1 MSLPERHL
9 SGIGQCLDGHMK
21 ITLPSRKITG
31 LGTLA
36 LVISLLVS
44 LLVPSAQAATY
55 SLPNAPTNVTSY
67 LGAKGV
73 VVRWTPGADVDP
85 GVTGYVVSAGAGSCP
100 IFVPAKNNNVV
111 TMPVV
116 TGQPAGTPVVQA
128 VNAYGFSKPA
138 ASKKSYTAAELATVS
153 SSNNKAV
160 QVLQLS
166 DLHGAIEVGGSFG
179 APLLVSN
186 WNADRKAN
194 TATVAFTSGDNIGA
208 APPIS
213 TEFEEIPTIE
223 TLNAMKLDAGAFG
236 NHEHD
241 RNLAHVQKI
250 IGASDF
256 QWVVSN
262 YDEGSL
268 SVLKSGTK
276 QTKTFTIIER
286 GGLKIGVVGSNT
298 PETIEQ
304 VFPGNLDYT
313 DASGAKK
320 TITINPGVTGI
331 NQAIVDAKAAG
342 ADIVIALL
350 HQGWQENADG
360 VAKGVLNTM
369 AAQVKGAAAIYGGH
383 SHQTFASVI
392 PGSPRVAPVVIGQ
405 TRNAGVE
412 YTRTQ
417 ICMKFGKVV
426 GQSIEHVLK
435 AASATINTGT
445 LSTVTTQD
453 VAAAALVKKYKD
465 QLSTKLDIKIGQV
478 SGVFPRGGSPA
489 VERSGETPMGN
500 FMADLMRSK
509 YKTDFAIQNG
519 GGIRDTFPAKTY
531 IPAATGLVRTG
542 TGPLDVTLG
551 DAFTVFPFGNQIAT
565 TVVTGANLWKA
576 LENGV
581 GGNYPGDGR
590 FPQIS
595 GFKFTFDAS
604 KPIGSRI
611 VEVTKLDGT
620 AIAKDSKEYTLTTL
634 DFVVYGGDGY
644 VNVFS
649 PAQAKVQGAL
659 LDVFVDALKAD
670 MAAGKVT
677 QVPAADGRI
686 KKVG

>member
-1 MSLPERHL
+1 MTKTL
-9 SGIGQCLDGHMK
+9 S
-21 ITLPSRKITG
+21 SRKIFSWG
-31 LGTLA
+31 SIALA
-36 LVISLLVS
+36 TSLLVS
-44 LLVPSAQAATY
+44 LLVPSAQANTY

-67 LGAKGV
+67 IGAKGV
-73 VVRWTPGADVDP
+73 VVRWVAGADVAP
-85 GVTGYVVSAGAGSCP
+85 GVIGHVVSAGAGSCP
-100 IFVPAKNNNVV
+100 IFVPIRNNSVV

-116 TGQPAGTPVVQA
+116 VGQPAGTPVVQA
-128 VNAYGFSKPA
+128 VNAYGFSKPTG
-138 ASKKSYTAAELATVS
+138 SSESYTAAKLATVAFS
-153 SSNNKAV
+153 ANKAV

-186 WNADRKAN
+186 WNADRTAN
-194 TATVAFTSGDNIGA
+194 AATFAFTSGDNIGA

-213 TEFEEIPTIE
+213 TEFEELPTIE

-241 RNLAHVQKI
+241 RNLTHLQKV

-262 YDEGSL
+262 YSEGSL

-276 QTKTFTIIER
+276 QAKSFTIIER
-286 GGLKIGVVGSNT
+286 AGVKIGVVGANT

-331 NQAIVDAKAAG
+331 NQAIVEAKAAG
-342 ADIVIALL
+342 ADIVIALI

-360 VAKGVLNTM
+360 GAKGVLNTM
-369 AAQVKGAAAIYGGH
+369 AAQIKGAAAVYGGH
-383 SHQTFASVI
+383 SHQSFASVI
-392 PGSPRVAPVVIGQ
+392 PGNTRVAPVVIGQ
-405 TRNAGVE
+405 TRNSGVE

-417 ICMKFGKVV
+417 ICMKYGKVV

-435 AASATINTGT
+435 SASATMTTGVV
-445 LSTVTTQD
+445 STVTTQD
-453 VAAAALVKKYKD
+453 AAAAAMVKKYKD
-465 QLSTKLDIKIGQV
+465 QLSAKLDVKIGQV
-478 SGVFPRGGSPA
+478 SGLFPHGGSPA
-489 VERSGETPMGN
+489 VQRSGETPMGN
-500 FMADLMRSK
+500 YMADLMRSK

-531 IPAATGLVRTG
+531 VPANTVLVRTG

-595 GFKFTFDAS
+595 GFKFSFDAS

-634 DFVVYGGDGY
+634 DFVIYGGDGY
-644 VNVFS
+644 LNVFS

>member
-1 MSLPERHL
+1 MNKTL
-9 SGIGQCLDGHMK
+9 S
-21 ITLPSRKITG
+21 SRKIFSWG
-31 LGTLA
+31 SLA
-36 LVISLLVS
+36 LATSLLVS
-44 LLVPSAQAATY
+44 LVVPTAQAATY

-67 LGAKGV
+67 LSSRGV
-73 VVRWTPGADVDP
+73 VVKWTPGVAVEP
-85 GVTGYVVSAGAGSCP
+85 GVTGHVISAGAGSCP
-100 IFVPAKNNNVV
+100 IFVPVGNRSII

-116 TGQPAGTPVVQA
+116 EGQPAGTPVVQA

-138 ASKKSYTAAELATVS
+138 ASSKSYTKEQLATVALS
-153 SSNNKAV
+153 TNKAV

-166 DLHGAIEVGGSFG
+166 DLHGAIEGTSFG
-179 APLLVSN
+179 AALLTSN
-186 WNADRKAN
+186 WAADRTAN
-194 TATVAFTSGDNIGA
+194 AATVSLSSGDNIGA

-213 TEFEEIPTIE
+213 TEFEELPTIE
-223 TLNAMKLDAGAFG
+223 ALNLMKLDASVFG

-241 RNLAHVQKI
+241 RNIDHLNKM

-262 YDEGSL
+262 YSEGAL
-268 SVLKSGTK
+268 DVLKSGTK
-276 QTKTFTIIER
+276 QAKNYTIINR
-286 GGLKIGVVGSNT
+286 GGVKIGIVGSNT

-304 VFPGNLDYT
+304 VFPGNLDYK
-313 DASGAKK
+313 DATGAKK
-320 TITINPGVTGI
+320 TIVISAGVAGI
-331 NQAIVDAKAAG
+331 NKAIVEAKAAG
-342 ADIVIALL
+342 ADLVIAVI
-350 HQGWQENADG
+350 HQGWLENADG
-360 VAKGVLNTM
+360 VAKGLFNTM
-369 AAQVKGAAAIYGGH
+369 ATQIKGAAAIYGGH

-392 PGSPRVAPVVIGQ
+392 KTGASAAPTVLGQ
-405 TRNAGVE
+405 VRNAGVE

-417 ICMKFGKVV
+417 ICLRNGAVV
-426 GQSIEHVLK
+426 GQSIQHVLR
-435 AASATINTGT
+435 AASATINTSVA
-445 LSTVTTQD
+445 STVSTAD
-453 VAAAALVKKYKD
+453 VATAAMVKKYKD
-465 QLSTKLDIKIGQV
+465 QLSAKLDVKIGQV

-500 FMADLMRSK
+500 YMADLLRAK

-590 FPQIS
+590 FPQVS
-595 GFKFTFDAS
+595 GLKYSFDAS

-634 DFVVYGGDGY
+634 DFLIYGGDGY
-644 VNVFS
+644 LNVFS
-649 PAQAKVQGAL
+649 PASAKVQGAL

-670 MAAGKVT
+670 MAAKKVT

>member
-1 MSLPERHL
+1 
-9 SGIGQCLDGHMK
+9 
-21 ITLPSRKITG
+21 
-31 LGTLA
+31 
-36 LVISLLVS
+36 V
-44 LLVPSAQAATY
+44 TY
-55 SLPNAPTNVTSY
+55 SLPNAPTSVTSY

-73 VVRWTPGADVDP
+73 VVRWIPGETVEP
-85 GVTGYVVSAGAGSCP
+85 GITGYVVSAGPGSCP

-116 TGQPAGTPVVQA
+116 IGQPAGTPVVRA
-128 VNAYGFSKPA
+128 VNAYGFSKA
-138 ASKKSYTAAELATVS
+138 TASKKSYTAAELATVANS
-153 SSNNKAV
+153 GNKAI

-166 DLHGAIEVGGSFG
+166 DLHGAIEVGNSFG

-186 WNADRKAN
+186 WNADRTAN
-194 TATVAFTSGDNIGA
+194 AATVAFTSGDNIGA

-213 TEFEEIPTIE
+213 TEFEELPTIE

-241 RNLAHVQKI
+241 RNLAHLQKV

-262 YDEGSL
+262 YNPDSL
-268 SVLKSGTK
+268 DALKSGTK
-276 QTKTFTIIER
+276 QAKSFTIIER
-286 GGLKIGVVGSNT
+286 GGVKIGVVGANT
-298 PETIEQ
+298 SETIEQ

-313 DASGAKK
+313 DATGAKK
-320 TITINPGVTGI
+320 TITIDPGVTGI

-342 ADIVIALL
+342 AEIVIALI

-360 VAKGVLNTM
+360 GAKGVLNTM
-369 AAQVKGAAAIYGGH
+369 AAQIKGAAAVYGGH
-383 SHQTFASVI
+383 SHQSFATVI
-392 PGSPRVAPVVIGQ
+392 PGTTRVAPVVVGQ
-405 TRNAGVE
+405 TRNSGVE

-417 ICMKFGKVV
+417 ICMKYGKVV

-435 AASATINTGT
+435 SASTTINTGIV
-445 LSTVTTQD
+445 STVTTQD

-465 QLSTKLDIKIGQV
+465 QLTAKLDIKIGQV
-478 SGVFPRGGSPA
+478 SGVFPRGGTPA
-489 VERSGETPMGN
+489 VERSGETPMGS
-500 FMADLMRSK
+500 FIADLMRAK

-531 IPAATGLVRTG
+531 IPANPALVRTG

-551 DAFTVFPFGNQIAT
+551 DALTVFPFGNQIAT
-565 TVVTGANLWKA
+565 TTVTGENLWKA

-595 GFKFTFDAS
+595 GFKFSFDAS

-611 VEVTKLDGT
+611 VSVTKLDGT
-620 AIAKDSKEYTLTTL
+620 AIPKDATEYTLTTL
-634 DFVVYGGDGY
+634 DFLIYGGDGY
-644 VNVFS
+644 LNVFS
-649 PAQAKVQGAL
+649 PTKAKVQGAL
-659 LDVFVDALKAD
+659 LDVFTDALKAD

-677 QVPAADGRI
+677 QVPVADGRI

>member
-1 MSLPERHL
+1 MNKTL
-9 SGIGQCLDGHMK
+9 SN
-21 ITLPSRKITG
+21 RKIFS
-31 LGTLA
+31 LGTIALA
-36 LVISLLVS
+36 TSLLVS
-44 LLVPSAQAATY
+44 LVVPTAQAVTY

-67 LGAKGV
+67 IGAKGV
-73 VVRWTPGADVDP
+73 VVRWTPGADVEP
-85 GVTGYVVSAGAGSCP
+85 GITGYVVSAGAGSCP
-100 IFVPAKNNNVV
+100 IFVPAKAHNVV

-116 TGQPAGTPVVQA
+116 VGQPAGRPVVQA

-138 ASKKSYTAAELATVS
+138 ASNKSYTAAELAVVS

-166 DLHGAIEVGGSFG
+166 DLHGAIEVGTSFG

-186 WNADRKAN
+186 FDADRKAN
-194 TATVAFTSGDNIGA
+194 AATVAFTSGDNIGA

-213 TEFEEIPTIE
+213 TEFEELPTIE

-241 RNLAHVQKI
+241 RNLAHLQKV

-262 YDEGSL
+262 YNTDSL
-268 SVLKSGTK
+268 AALKSGTK
-276 QTKTFTIIER
+276 QAKTYTIIER
-286 GGLKIGVVGSNT
+286 AGLKIGVVGANT

-342 ADIVIALL
+342 ADLVIALI

-369 AAQVKGAAAIYGGH
+369 AAQIKGAAAIYGGH
-383 SHQTFASVI
+383 SHQTFATVI
-392 PGSPRVAPVVIGQ
+392 PSSPRVAPVVLGQ

-435 AASATINTGT
+435 AAAPTINTGVV
-445 LSTVTTQD
+445 STVTTQD

-465 QLSTKLDIKIGQV
+465 QLSVRLDIKIGQV
-478 SGVFPRGGSPA
+478 SGVFPRGGTPA

-500 FMADLMRSK
+500 YIADLMRAK

-519 GGIRDTFPAKTY
+519 GGIRDTFPARTY
-531 IPAATGLVRTG
+531 IPANTALVRTG

-551 DAFTVFPFGNQIAT
+551 DALTVYPFGNQIAT
-565 TVVTGANLWKA
+565 TVVTGENLWKA

-581 GGNYPGDGR
+581 GGNFPGDGR
-590 FPQIS
+590 FPQVS
-595 GFKFTFDAS
+595 GLKYSFDSS

-634 DFVVYGGDGY
+634 DFLIYGGDGY
-644 VNVFS
+644 LNVFS
-649 PAQAKVQGAL
+649 PSKAKVKGAL

>member
-1 MSLPERHL
+1 MTKTL
-9 SGIGQCLDGHMK
+9 S
-21 ITLPSRKITG
+21 SRKIFSWG
-31 LGTLA
+31 SLA
-36 LVISLLVS
+36 LATSLLVS
-44 LLVPSAQAATY
+44 LLVPSAQANTY

-73 VVRWTPGADVDP
+73 VVKWTAGASVAP
-85 GVTGYVVSAGAGSCP
+85 GVTGHVVSAGAGSCP
-100 IFVPAKNNNVV
+100 IFVPIGNNSVV

-116 TGQPAGTPVVQA
+116 LGQPAGTPVVQA

-138 ASKKSYTAAELATVS
+138 ASNKSYTAAELATVANS
-153 SSNNKAV
+153 GNKAV

-179 APLLVSN
+179 AALLASN
-186 WNADRKAN
+186 WDADRLANKA
-194 TATVAFTSGDNIGA
+194 TIAVSSGDNIGA

-213 TEFEEIPTIE
+213 TEFEELPTIE
-223 TLNAMKLDAGAFG
+223 ALNAAKLDVSVFG

-241 RNLAHVQKI
+241 RNIDHVNKV

-262 YDEGSL
+262 YSEGAL
-268 SVLKSGTK
+268 DALKSGSK
-276 QTKTFTIIER
+276 QAKSYTIIER
-286 GGLKIGVVGSNT
+286 GGVRIGVVGSNT

-304 VFPGNLDYT
+304 VFPGNLDYK

-320 TITINPGVTGI
+320 TIVINPGVAGI
-331 NQAIVDAKAAG
+331 NAAIAEAKTAG
-342 ADIVIALL
+342 AEVVIAVI
-350 HQGWQENADG
+350 HQGWLENADG
-360 VAKGVLNTM
+360 TAKGLFNSL
-369 AAQVKGAAAIYGGH
+369 ASQIKGAAAIYGGH
-383 SHQTFASVI
+383 SHQTFATVI
-392 PGSPRVAPVVIGQ
+392 PGTVRTAPTVLGQ
-405 TRNAGVE
+405 VRNAGVE

-417 ICMKFGKVV
+417 ICLRGGKAI
-426 GQSIEHVLK
+426 GQSIQHVLK
-435 AASATINTGT
+435 AAAPTINTGVV
-445 LSTVTTQD
+445 STVTTQD
-453 VAAAALVKKYKD
+453 VAAAAMVKKYKD
-465 QLSTKLDIKIGQV
+465 QLSAKLDVKIGQV
-478 SGVFPRGGSPA
+478 SGTFPRGGSPA

-500 FMADLMRSK
+500 YIADLMRAK

-519 GGIRDTFPAKTY
+519 GGIRDTFPARTY

-590 FPQIS
+590 FPQVS
-595 GFKFTFDAS
+595 GLKYSFDAS

-634 DFVVYGGDGY
+634 DFLIYGGDGY
-644 VNVFS
+644 LNVFS
-649 PAQAKVQGAL
+649 PASAKVQGAL

-670 MAAGKVT
+670 MAAKKVT